1 MSGSPPSE
9 TAAPPAHRE
18 LIRGL
23 GAFDA
28 TMIVAGSM
36 IGSGIYI
43 VSADIVQKV
52 GSSGWLLLA
61 WAITGVLTLAGAL
74 SYGELAAMMPRA
86 GGQYVYLREAFSPLL
101 GFLYGW
107 AFFIVI
113 QTGTIAAVAV
123 AFARFLEVFVPAVSG
138 SEYLVAP
145 LHLGNYAVSLSTQQL
160 IAILLIVFLT
170 AVNTRGLETG
180 KTIQNVFTVVKT
192 ASLLAL
198 VGLGLTIGF
207 NPEAASRNFSD
218 PWSCALAEPIT
229 SDGLSAS
236 TGAFGLLVAFCLA
249 QVGSLFSADSWN
261 NVTFTAGEVKDPR
274 RTVPLALALGVGLVV
289 TLYLLANVAYLVVLP
304 IEEIRNAPQDR
315 VGTAALRAMFGS
327 SGERVMAAAIIVSTF
342 GCNNGLVLSGARVYY
357 AMARD
362 GLFFRGAGELNPK
375 HVPSRGLWLQG
386 LWASLL
392 VLPRT
397 VSFDGNGNPAYG
409 NLYSDLLDYVISTV
423 LIFYILTVIGIFVL
437 RWRRP
442 DAERPY
448 RALGYPFLQL
458 LYIAGASTILAMLM
472 LYQPQTTRPGLLLV
486 LAGIPVYFL
495 WRRGR
500 GAVDSTRAEIGPEN
514 P

>member
-1 MSGSPPSE
+1 MTTPPSE

-23 GAFDA
+23 GPFDA

-36 IGSGIYI
+36 IGSGIFI
-43 VSADIVQKV
+43 VSADIARQV

-61 WAITGVLTLAGAL
+61 WVATGVLTLAGAL

-113 QTGTIAAVAV
+113 QTGTIAAVAI
-123 AFARFLEVFVPAVSG
+123 AFARFLEVFAPGVSADA
-138 SEYLVAP
+138 YLVAP
-145 LHLGNYAVSLSTQQL
+145 LRFGSYAVSLSTQQL
-160 IAILLIVFLT
+160 VAILLIVFLT

-180 KTIQNVFTVVKT
+180 KTIQNVFTVSKT

-198 VGLGLTIGF
+198 IGLGLTIGF
-207 NPEAASRNFSD
+207 DPEAARRNFTD
-218 PWSCALAEPIT
+218 PWSSGLADPIP
-229 SDGLSAS
+229 GAGNLSAAS
-236 TGAFGLLVAFCLA
+236 GAFGLFVAFCLA
-249 QVGSLFSADSWN
+249 QVGSLFSSDSWN
-261 NVTFTAGEVKDPR
+261 NVTFTAGEMKDPR
-274 RTVPLALALGVGLVV
+274 RTVPLALALGVALVV
-289 TLYLLANVAYLVVLP
+289 TLYFLANVAYLVVLP

-315 VGTAALRAMFGS
+315 VGTAALEAMFGS
-327 SGERVMAAAIIVSTF
+327 EGALIMAGAIIVSTF

-362 GLFFRGAGELNPK
+362 GLFFRGAAELNRK

-386 LWASLL
+386 VWASLL

-397 VSFDGNGNPAYG
+397 VKSDGTYG

-437 RWRRP
+437 RRRRP

-448 RALGYPFLQL
+448 RAIGYPFVQI

-472 LYQPQTTRPGLLLV
+472 LYKPETSRPGLLLV

-500 GAVDSTRAEIGPEN
+500 GAVDGARAATGPETS
-514 P
+514 

>member
-1 MSGSPPSE
+1 MTSPPPE
-9 TAAPPAHRE
+9 TAAPPASRE

-36 IGSGIYI
+36 IGSGIFI
-43 VSADIVQKV
+43 VSADIVRHV

-61 WAITGVLTLAGAL
+61 WAVTGVITLAGAL

-86 GGQYVYLREAFSPLL
+86 GGQYVYLREAFSPLF

-123 AFARFLEVFVPAVSG
+123 AFARFLEVFFPHISAG
-138 SEYLVAP
+138 EYLIAP
-145 LHLGNYAVSLSTQQL
+145 VRVGSYALSLSTQQL
-160 IAILLIVFLT
+160 AAILLIVFLS
-170 AVNTRGLETG
+170 AVNTRGLEIG
-180 KTIQNVFTVVKT
+180 KTIQNVFTVAKT

-198 VGLGLTIGF
+198 IGLGLTIGF
-207 NPEAASRNFSD
+207 NADAASRNFAD
-218 PWSCALAEPIT
+218 PWTPALVESIGPG
-229 SDGLSAS
+229 DLSAA

-274 RTVPLALALGVGLVV
+274 RTVPLALGLGVGLVV
-289 TLYLLANVAYLVVLP
+289 TLYFLANVAYLVVLP
-304 IEEIRNAPQDR
+304 IEAIRNAQQDR
-315 VGTAALRAMFGS
+315 VGTAALSAMFGN
-327 SGERVMAAAIIVSTF
+327 SGGLVMAAAIIVSTF

-362 GLFFRGAGELNPK
+362 GLFFRGAGELNRC

-397 VSFDGNGNPAYG
+397 VKADGTYG

-437 RWRRP
+437 RVRRP
-442 DAERPY
+442 QAERPY
-448 RALGYPFLQL
+448 RALGYPFLQV

-472 LYQPQTTRPGLLLV
+472 LYKPQMTRPGLILV
-486 LAGIPVYFL
+486 LIGIPVYFL

-500 GAVDSTRAEIGPEN
+500 GAVDATRVSTGPEN

>member
-1 MSGSPPSE
+1 MTSPPSE
-9 TAAPPAHRE
+9 PAAPPASRE

-43 VSADIVQKV
+43 VSADIVRHV

-74 SYGELAAMMPRA
+74 SYGELAAMMPKA
-86 GGQYVYLREAFSPLL
+86 GGQYVYLREAFSPLF

-123 AFARFLEVFVPAVSG
+123 AFARFLEVFIPGISE
-138 SEYLVAP
+138 SEYLIAP
-145 LHLGNYAVSLSTQQL
+145 VRVGGYAVSLSTQQL
-160 IAILLIVFLT
+160 VAILLIVFLT
-170 AVNTRGLETG
+170 AVNTRGLEVG
-180 KTIQNVFTVVKT
+180 KTIQNLFTVVKT

-207 NPEAASRNFSD
+207 NADAAARNFAD
-218 PWSCALAEPIT
+218 PWTPALADPIGP
-229 SDGLSAS
+229 DGLSAA
-236 TGAFGLLVAFCLA
+236 TAFGLLVAFCLA

-289 TLYLLANVAYLVVLP
+289 TLYFLANVAYLVVLP
-304 IEEIRNAPQDR
+304 IEAIRNAPQDR
-315 VGTAALRAMFGS
+315 VGTAALSAMFGS
-327 SGERVMAAAIIVSTF
+327 SGELVMAAAIIISTF

-397 VSFDGNGNPAYG
+397 VKSDGSYG
-409 NLYSDLLDYVISTV
+409 NLYSNLLDYVISTV

-437 RWRRP
+437 RGRRP
-442 DAERPY
+442 EAERPY
-448 RALGYPFLQL
+448 RAVGYPFIQI

-472 LYQPQTTRPGLLLV
+472 RYKPETSRPGLLLV

-495 WRRGR
+495 WRLGR
-500 GAVDSTRAEIGPEN
+500 GAADGARAATGPEN

>member
-1 MSGSPPSE
+1 MTDSLRTE
-9 TAAPPAHRE
+9 TAAPSTSRE

-43 VSADIVQKV
+43 VSADIVRHV

-61 WAITGVLTLAGAL
+61 WAVTGVLTLAGAL

-86 GGQYVYLREAFSPLL
+86 GGQYVYLREAFSPLF

-113 QTGTIAAVAV
+113 QTGTVAAVAV
-123 AFARFLEVFVPAVSG
+123 AFARFLEVFFPGISAG
-138 SEYLVAP
+138 EYLIPPVRV
-145 LHLGNYAVSLSTQQL
+145 GSYALSLSTQQL
-160 IAILLIVFLT
+160 VAILLIVFLT
-170 AVNTRGLETG
+170 AVNTRGLAIG

-207 NPEAASRNFSD
+207 NADAAARNFAD
-218 PWSCALAEPIT
+218 PWTPALADPIGP
-229 SDGLSAS
+229 DGLSAAS
-236 TGAFGLLVAFCLA
+236 TFGLLVAFCLA

-274 RTVPLALALGVGLVV
+274 RTVPLALGLGVGLVV
-289 TLYLLANVAYLVVLP
+289 TLYFLANVAYLVVLP
-304 IEEIRNAPQDR
+304 IEQIRNAPQDR

-327 SGERVMAAAIIVSTF
+327 SGELVMAAAIIVSTF

-362 GLFFRGAGELNPK
+362 GLFFRGAGELNRK

-397 VSFDGNGNPAYG
+397 VSFDVNGNPAYG
-409 NLYSDLLDYVISTV
+409 NLYSNLLDYVISTV

-442 DAERPY
+442 VAERPY
-448 RALGYPFLQL
+448 RAVGYPFLQI
-458 LYIAGASTILAMLM
+458 LYIVGASTILAMSGTVSADISTSL
-472 LYQPQTTRPGLLLV
+472 P
-486 LAGIPVYFL
+486 AG
-495 WRRGR
+495 
-500 GAVDSTRAEIGPEN
+500 RATASR
-514 P
+514 